1 MEWINAEIKLGRVFN
16 PECNDYIDIVRKI
29 PDDVY
34 HLEISN
40 AIETIKSHP
49 SYKYIYF
56 ISENMDDKDDM
67 DTVNIWDA
75 FLIKEYDNQISFTDY
90 KVTDYIRR

>member
-1 MEWINAEIKLGRVFN
+1 MEWINAEIKLDEVFD
-16 PECNDYIDIVRKI
+16 PETNTYKDIIRKI
-29 PDDVY
+29 PDDIY

-40 AIETIKSHP
+40 AIEKIKSHP

-56 ISENMDDKDDM
+56 ITENLDDFNDED
-67 DTVNIWDA
+67 NIKLWDS
-75 FLIKEYDNQISFTDY
+75 FIIKTEDNQIAITDY